1 MDISLPR
8 IRLEIAKRS
17 FFYTGALEYN
27 NLPQTIKAINS
38 FKIFCRTAWTFFTE
52 L

>member
-17 FFYTGALEYN
+17 FCYTGALEYN
-27 NLPQTIKAINS
+27 NLPQAIKAIDSLKN
-38 FKIFCRTAWTFFTE
+38 FCRTVRTFFTE